1 MTGRLVQKAAIITG
15 AARGIGYAT
24 ARLFAREGAHVGL
37 IDRDAVTLETA
48 ARELATE
55 VSGAVIH
62 WRQADIGDHGVIAAA
77 IDQLVAE
84 LGKLDILVNNA
95 AERAFGPVAA
105 ATPESWTKVLD
116 VNVTGLALCSQAALP
131 HLRKSGSG
139 SIVNVSS
146 VFAIAGR
153 SNMGQYDAS
162 KAAALA
168 LTRVL
173 ACEEARHGVR
183 VNAVCPSSTWTPW
196 TYGRAAARGMSVE
209 ELKAKG
215 AAPCL
220 LGRWAE
226 ADEVAYPI
234 LWLASSEASFITGVA
249 LPVDGGLTAM

>member
-1 MTGRLVQKAAIITG
+1 MTGRVSGKAAIITG

-24 ARLFAREGAHVGL
+24 ARLFAREGANVGL
-37 IDRDAVTLETA
+37 IDRDSATLKAAVKL
-48 ARELATE
+48 LADE
-55 VSGAVIH
+55 VPGAVVH
-62 WRQADIGDHGVIAAA
+62 ARQANIAEHGAIASVV
-77 IDQLVAE
+77 DQLVGE
-84 LGKLDILVNNA
+84 LGHLDILVNNA
-95 AERAFGPVAA
+95 AERAFGPVAD
-105 ATPESWTKVLD
+105 ATPESWANVLQT
-116 VNVTGLALCSQAALP
+116 NVTGYAICSQAALP
-131 HLRKSGSG
+131 YLRKSGSG

-153 SNMGQYDAS
+153 TNMGQYDAS

-173 ACEEARHGVR
+173 ACEEARYGIR

-196 TYGRAAARGMSVE
+196 TYGRAQARGMSVD
-209 ELKAKG
+209 ELKAQG
-215 AAPCL
+215 AVPSL

-226 ADEVAYPI
+226 AEEVAFPI

>member
-1 MTGRLVQKAAIITG
+1 MTGRLAQKTAIITG

-24 ARLFAREGAHVGL
+24 ARLFAREGAGLGL
-37 IDRDAVTLETA
+37 IDRDPATLEKA
-48 ARELATE
+48 AADLAAE
-55 VSGAVIH
+55 IPGAAVH
-62 WRQADIGDHGVIAAA
+62 WRHADIGEQGTITAA

-84 LGKLDILVNNA
+84 LGSLDILVNNA
-95 AERAFGPVAA
+95 AERAFGAVAD
-105 ATPESWTKVLD
+105 ATPESWTKVLHI
-116 VNVTGLALCSQAALP
+116 NVTGLAMCCQAALP

-139 SIVNVSS
+139 SVVNVSS
-146 VFAIAGR
+146 IFAIAGR
-153 SNMGQYDAS
+153 GNMGEYDAS

-173 ACEEARHGVR
+173 ACEEARHGIR

-196 TYGRAAARGMSVE
+196 TYGRAQARGLSLD

-215 AAPCL
+215 AMPCL

-226 ADEVAYPI
+226 AEEVAYPI
-234 LWLASSEASFITGVA
+234 LWLASGEASFITGVA

>member
-1 MTGRLVQKAAIITG
+1 MTGRLSGKTAIITG

-24 ARLFAREGAHVGL
+24 ARLFAREGAGVGL
-37 IDRDAVTLETA
+37 IDRDPAALETA
-48 ARELATE
+48 VKELAAE
-55 VSGAVIH
+55 IPCAVIH
-62 WRQADIGDHGVIAAA
+62 AHEANIAEHSTIPAA
-77 IDQLVAE
+77 VDRLVGE
-84 LGKLDILVNNA
+84 LGCLDVLVNNA
-95 AERAFGPVAA
+95 AERAFGPVAD
-105 ATPESWTKVLD
+105 ATAESWAAVLQ
-116 VNVTGLALCSQAALP
+116 VNVTGYAICSRAALSY
-131 HLRKSGSG
+131 LRKSGSG

-153 SNMGQYDAS
+153 TNMGQYDAS

-173 ACEEARHGVR
+173 ACEEARYGIR

-196 TYGRAAARGMSVE
+196 TYGRAQARGMSVD
-209 ELKAKG
+209 ELKAHG
-215 AAPCL
+215 AAPSL

-226 ADEVAYPI
+226 AEEVAFPI